1 MHGRQSRT
9 RISSGSRHDEG
20 TVTDPGRA
28 VFLSYASQDAEAA
41 QHLCDAL
48 RAAGVDVWFD
58 RSELRGGDA
67 WDRQIH
73 EWIRDCRLFVAV
85 ISAHT
90 EARDEGYFRLEWK
103 LAVDRT
109 YNMAEHKTFLVP
121 VAIDDTL
128 EWGAAVPE
136 KFRQVQWTRLP
147 GGNTPP
153 TFIERIRQMLT
164 PGEDRALASI
174 RPASSLPVTPSV
186 LPGPA
191 AATAAPENSIAVL
204 PFTNLGGEPEND
216 YFSDGL
222 AEEILNALGQV
233 EALRVSAR
241 SSAFSFRGKTTDIA
255 VIAGKLRVANVLEG
269 SVRRA
274 GQRIRVTIQLVDART
289 GFQIWSERYD
299 RQMEDIFE
307 LQDDIARAITERL
320 KVSLSAGATRST
332 SNLQAYEFYLKGR
345 YYWAQRPQGIAKAI
359 EYFEGAIDKDPNFA
373 RARAG
378 LADCYATLGS
388 WENGTMP
395 PIEAMAKAKKAA
407 DKALEL
413 DERLAEAHTTLA
425 YRTTHH
431 DWDWACAEAQFQHA
445 FELNPNYAVCHHWY
459 SHYLTAVG
467 RTEESLK
474 ASKRCLELDPLDLVI
489 NVHMAWHYQFARQ
502 YGQAIEQCWKTS
514 ELHPNSFWPAYFF
527 GLAYEQQGHV
537 DRAVEEFQIAVKLSG
552 DVTFASAAL
561 GHLYGAIG
569 KSVEARAVFD
579 ELTARV
585 NRVYVPSY
593 DLALICAGLGWKD
606 QALGYLSQAY
616 QERSGWMTYLNVD
629 PRLDPLRND
638 PRFIDLLHRVR
649 LSD

>member
-1 MHGRQSRT
+1 VHGPTEPNKNIVRIATRQ
-9 RISSGSRHDEG
+9 GG

-28 VFLSYASQDAEAA
+28 VFLSYASQDVEAA
-41 QHLCDAL
+41 QRLCDAL
-48 RAAGVDVWFD
+48 RAAGIEVWFD

-67 WDRQIH
+67 WDRRIH
-73 EWIRDCRLFVAV
+73 EWIRACRLFIAV

-103 LAVDRT
+103 IAVDRT
-109 YNMAEHKTFLVP
+109 YNMAEHKAFLVP
-121 VAIDDTL
+121 VAIDDTR

-147 GGNTPP
+147 LGSTPP
-153 TFIERIRQMLT
+153 AFVERIRQMLT
-164 PGEDRALASI
+164 PGEDRALAS
-174 RPASSLPVTPSV
+174 STPSV
-186 LPGPA
+186 LSGAGA
-191 AATAAPENSIAVL
+191 AEAAPDNSIAVL
-204 PFTNLGGEPEND
+204 PFTNLGGEPENE

-222 AEEILNALGQV
+222 AEEILNALGHV
-233 EALRVSAR
+233 EALKVSAR

-255 VIAGKLRVANVLEG
+255 AIAGKLRVANVLEG

-274 GQRIRVTIQLVDART
+274 GQRIRVTIQLIDART
-289 GFQIWSERYD
+289 GFQVWSERYD

-320 KVSLSAGATRST
+320 KVSLGAGARRST
-332 SNLQAYEFYLKGR
+332 SDLQAYEFYLKGR
-345 YYWAQRPQGIAKAI
+345 YYWAQRPQGIGKAI
-359 EYFEGAIDKDPNFA
+359 EYFEGAINTDPKYA

-395 PIEAMAKAKKAA
+395 PIEAMAKAKEAA

-413 DERLAEAHTTLA
+413 DKRLAEAHTTLA

-431 DWDWACAEAQFQHA
+431 DWDWACAEAQFKHA

-467 RTEESLK
+467 RTEESLT

-489 NVHMAWHYQFARQ
+489 NVHMAWHYLFARQ
-502 YGQAIEQCWKTS
+502 YEQAIEQCSKTS

-527 GLAYEQQGHV
+527 GLAYEQQGDV
-537 DRAVEEFQIAVKLSG
+537 DRALEDLRASVRMSG
-552 DVTFASAAL
+552 NVTFATAAL
-561 GHLYGAIG
+561 GHLYGITG
-569 KSVEARAVFD
+569 KTDEARAVYE
-579 ELTARV
+579 ELKARAEWA
-585 NRVYVPSY
+585 YVPAY
-593 DLALICAGLGWKD
+593 DIAMVCTGMGWND
-606 QALGYLSQAY
+606 QALDYLARAH
-616 QERSGWMTYLNVD
+616 QERSGWITYLKVD
-629 PRLDPLRND
+629 PRLDPLRD
-638 PRFIDLLHRVR
+638 DARFVDLLRRVR
-649 LSD
+649 LAP

>member
-1 MHGRQSRT
+1 MARQRRT
-9 RISSGSRHDEG
+9 RISSGSRHDRG

-28 VFLSYASQDAEAA
+28 VFLSYASQDVGAA

-48 RAAGVDVWFD
+48 RAAGIEVWFD

-153 TFIERIRQMLT
+153 AFVERIRQMLT
-164 PGEDRALASI
+164 PGEDRALTSMRLASA
-174 RPASSLPVTPSV
+174 PPSTPSV
-186 LPGPA
+186 LPGAA

-204 PFTNLGGEPEND
+204 PFTNLGGEPDNE

-489 NVHMAWHYQFARQ
+489 NVHMAWHYHFARQ
-502 YGQAIEQCWKTS
+502 YEQAIEQCWKTS

-527 GLAYEQQGHV
+527 GLAYEQQG
-537 DRAVEEFQIAVKLSG
+537 DIGRAIEDFRASVRMSG
-552 DVTFASAAL
+552 NVTFATAAL
-561 GHLYGAIG
+561 GHLYGIAG
-569 KSVEARAVFD
+569 KTNEARVVYE
-579 ELTARV
+579 ELKARAE
-585 NRVYVPSY
+585 RAYVPAY
-593 DLALICAGLGWKD
+593 DIALVCTGMGWND
-606 QALGYLSQAY
+606 QALEYLARAY
-616 QERSGWMTYLNVD
+616 QERSGWMTYLKVD
-629 PRLDPLRND
+629 PRLDPLRHD
-638 PRFIDLLHRVR
+638 ARFVDLLRSVR
-649 LSD
+649 LAP

>member
-1 MHGRQSRT
+1 
-9 RISSGSRHDEG
+9 
-20 TVTDPGRA
+20 VTDSGRA
-28 VFLSYASQDAEAA
+28 VFLSYASQDVEAA

-73 EWIRDCRLFVAV
+73 ERIRDCRLFVAV

-90 EARDEGYFRLEWK
+90 EARDEGYFRREWK

-109 YNMAEHKTFLVP
+109 YNMAEHKAFLVP
-121 VAIDDTL
+121 VAIDDTP

-136 KFRQVQWTRLP
+136 KFLQVQWARLP
-147 GGNTPP
+147 GGSTPP
-153 TFIERIRQMLT
+153 AFVEHIRQILT
-164 PGEDRALASI
+164 PGENRALASI
-174 RPASSLPVTPSV
+174 GVAPIPQSTPSV
-186 LPGPA
+186 LP
-191 AATAAPENSIAVL
+191 TANVVPENSIAVL
-204 PFTNLGGEPEND
+204 PFTNLGGEPDNE

-255 VIAGKLRVANVLEG
+255 AIAGKLRVANVLEG

-289 GFQIWSERYD
+289 GFQVWSERYD

-320 KVSLSAGATRST
+320 KVSLGAGASRST
-332 SNLQAYEFYLKGR
+332 SNLHAYEFYLKGR
-345 YYWAQRPQGIAKAI
+345 YYWAQRPQGISKAI
-359 EYFEGAIDKDPNFA
+359 EYFEGAIEKDPNYA

-388 WENGTMP
+388 WENGTMR
-395 PIEAMAKAKKAA
+395 PIEAMAKAKEAA
-407 DKALEL
+407 SKALEL
-413 DERLAEAHTTLA
+413 DNRLAEAHTTLA

-431 DWDWACAEAQFQHA
+431 DWDWACAEAQFKHA

-474 ASKRCLELDPLDLVI
+474 ASQRCLELDPLDLVI
-489 NVHMAWHYQFARQ
+489 NVHMAWHYQFAHQ
-502 YGQAIEQCWKTS
+502 YEQAIEQCWKTS
-514 ELHPNSFWPAYFF
+514 ELHPHSFWPAYFF

-537 DRAVEEFQIAVKLSG
+537 DRAIEEFRTSVKMSG
-552 DVTFASAAL
+552 SVTFATAAL
-561 GHLYGAIG
+561 GHLYGIVGRAD
-569 KSVEARAVFD
+569 EARVVYE
-579 ELTARV
+579 ELKARAEQA
-585 NRVYVPSY
+585 YVPAY
-593 DLALICAGLGWKD
+593 DIALVCTGLGWND
-606 QALGYLSQAY
+606 QALEYLARAH
-616 QERSGWMTYLNVD
+616 QERSGWITYLNVD
-629 PRLDPLRND
+629 PRLDPLRHNA
-638 PRFIDLLHRVR
+638 RFVDLLRRVR
-649 LSD
+649 LAP

>member
-90 EARDEGYFRLEWK
+90 EARDEGYFRREWK

-109 YNMAEHKTFLVP
+109 YNMAEHKAFLVP
-121 VAIDDTL
+121 VAIDDTP

-136 KFRQVQWTRLP
+136 KFLQVQWTRLP
-147 GGNTPP
+147 GGSTPAA
-153 TFIERIRQMLT
+153 FVERIRQMLT

-174 RPASSLPVTPSV
+174 RPASAPPSTPSA
-186 LPGPA
+186 LPGAA

-204 PFTNLGGEPEND
+204 PFTNLGGEPDNE

-222 AEEILNALGQV
+222 AEEILNALGHV
-233 EALRVSAR
+233 EALKVSAR

-255 VIAGKLRVANVLEG
+255 AIAGKLRVANVLEG

-289 GFQIWSERYD
+289 GFQVWSERYD

-320 KVSLSAGATRST
+320 KVSLGAGARRST

-345 YYWAQRPQGIAKAI
+345 YYWAQRPQGIGKAI
-359 EYFEGAIDKDPNFA
+359 EYFEGAIDKDANYA

-388 WENGTMP
+388 WENGTMR
-395 PIEAMAKAKKAA
+395 PIVAMAKAKEAA

-489 NVHMAWHYQFARQ
+489 NVHMAWHYHFARQ
-502 YGQAIEQCWKTS
+502 YEQAIEQCWKTS

-537 DRAVEEFQIAVKLSG
+537 DRAIENFRASVRMSG
-552 DVTFASAAL
+552 SVTFATAAL
-561 GHLYGAIG
+561 GHLYGIAG
-569 KSVEARAVFD
+569 KADEACVVYEELKARA
-579 ELTARV
+579 ERA
-585 NRVYVPSY
+585 YVPAY
-593 DLALICAGLGWKD
+593 DIALVCTGMGWND
-606 QALGYLSQAY
+606 QALEYLARAH
-616 QERSGWMTYLNVD
+616 QERSGWMTYLKVD
-629 PRLDPLRND
+629 PRLDPLRYD
-638 PRFIDLLHRVR
+638 ARFVDLLRRVR
-649 LSD
+649 LAP

>member
-1 MHGRQSRT
+1 MHGPTEPNKNIVRIATRQ
-9 RISSGSRHDEG
+9 GG

-28 VFLSYASQDAEAA
+28 VFLSYASQDVEAA
-41 QHLCDAL
+41 QRLCDAL
-48 RAAGVDVWFD
+48 RAAGIEVWFD

-67 WDRQIH
+67 WDRRIH
-73 EWIRDCRLFVAV
+73 EWIRACRLFIAV

-103 LAVDRT
+103 IAVDRT
-109 YNMAEHKTFLVP
+109 YNMAEHKAFLVP
-121 VAIDDTL
+121 VAIDDTR

-147 GGNTPP
+147 LGSTPP
-153 TFIERIRQMLT
+153 AFVERIRQMLT
-164 PGEDRALASI
+164 PGEDRALAS
-174 RPASSLPVTPSV
+174 STPSV
-186 LPGPA
+186 LSGAGA
-191 AATAAPENSIAVL
+191 AEAAPDNSIAVL
-204 PFTNLGGEPEND
+204 PFTNLGGEPENE

-222 AEEILNALGQV
+222 AEEILNALGHV
-233 EALRVSAR
+233 EALKVSAR

-255 VIAGKLRVANVLEG
+255 AIAGKLRVANVLEG

-274 GQRIRVTIQLVDART
+274 GQRIRVTIQQIDART
-289 GFQIWSERYD
+289 GFQVWSERYD

-320 KVSLSAGATRST
+320 KVSLGAGARRST
-332 SNLQAYEFYLKGR
+332 SDLQAYEFYLKGR
-345 YYWAQRPQGIAKAI
+345 YYWAQRPQGIGKAI
-359 EYFEGAIDKDPNFA
+359 EYFEGAINTDPKYA

-395 PIEAMAKAKKAA
+395 PIEAMAKAKEAA

-413 DERLAEAHTTLA
+413 DKRLAEAHTTLA

-431 DWDWACAEAQFQHA
+431 DWDWACAEAQFKHA

-467 RTEESLK
+467 RTEESLT

-489 NVHMAWHYQFARQ
+489 NVHMAWHYLFARQ
-502 YGQAIEQCWKTS
+502 YEQAIEQCSKTS

-527 GLAYEQQGHV
+527 GLAYEQQGDV
-537 DRAVEEFQIAVKLSG
+537 DRALEDLRASVRMSG
-552 DVTFASAAL
+552 NVTFATAAL
-561 GHLYGAIG
+561 GHLYGITG
-569 KSVEARAVFD
+569 KTDEARAVYE
-579 ELTARV
+579 ELKARAEWA
-585 NRVYVPSY
+585 YVPAY
-593 DLALICAGLGWKD
+593 DIAMVCTGMGWND
-606 QALGYLSQAY
+606 QALDYLARAH
-616 QERSGWMTYLNVD
+616 QERSGWITYLKVD
-629 PRLDPLRND
+629 PRLDPLRD
-638 PRFIDLLHRVR
+638 DARFVDLLRRVR
-649 LSD
+649 LAP

>member
-1 MHGRQSRT
+1 M
-9 RISSGSRHDEG
+9 
-20 TVTDPGRA
+20 TDPSRA

-48 RAAGVDVWFD
+48 RAAGVEVWFD

-73 EWIRDCRLFVAV
+73 EWIRTCRLFVAV

-109 YNMAEHKTFLVP
+109 YNMAEHKAFLVP

-128 EWGAAVPE
+128 EWAAAVPE

-147 GGNTPP
+147 GGSTPP
-153 TFIERIRQMLT
+153 AFVERICQMLT
-164 PGEDRALASI
+164 PGEDRALASA
-174 RPASSLPVTPSV
+174 RPASAPPSMPSV
-186 LPGPA
+186 LRNT
-191 AATAAPENSIAVL
+191 TAASENSIAVL
-204 PFTNLGGEPEND
+204 PFTNVGGEPDNE

-255 VIAGKLRVANVLEG
+255 AIAGTLGVANVLEG

-274 GQRIRVTIQLVDART
+274 GQRIRVTVQLIDART
-289 GFQIWSERYD
+289 GFQVWSERYD

-320 KVSLSAGATRST
+320 KVSLGAGARRST

-345 YYWAQRPQGIAKAI
+345 YYWAQRPQGISKAI
-359 EYFEGAIDKDPNFA
+359 EYFEGAIDKDPKYA

-395 PIEAMAKAKKAA
+395 PIEAMAKAKDAA

-413 DERLAEAHTTLA
+413 DKRLAEAHTTLA

-467 RTEESLK
+467 RTEESLQ

-489 NVHMAWHYQFARQ
+489 NVHMAWHYHFARQ
-502 YGQAIEQCWKTS
+502 YEHAIEQCWKTS

-527 GLAYEQQGHV
+527 GLAYEQQGHI
-537 DRAVEEFQIAVKLSG
+537 DRAIEVFRASVRMSG
-552 DVTFASAAL
+552 NVTFATAAL
-561 GHLYGAIG
+561 GHLYGIVG
-569 KSVEARAVFD
+569 KTDEARVVYE
-579 ELTARV
+579 ELKMRSERA
-585 NRVYVPSY
+585 YVPAY
-593 DLALICAGLGWKD
+593 DIALVCTGMGWND
-606 QALGYLSQAY
+606 QALEYLARAHR
-616 QERSGWMTYLNVD
+616 ERSGWITYLKVD
-629 PRLDPLRND
+629 PRLDPLRHD
-638 PRFIDLLHRVR
+638 ARFVDLLRRVR
-649 LSD
+649 LAP

>member
-1 MHGRQSRT
+1 M
-9 RISSGSRHDEG
+9 
-20 TVTDPGRA
+20 TDPGKA
-28 VFLSYASQDAEAA
+28 VFVSYASEDAEAA
-41 QHLCDAL
+41 QQLCSAL
-48 RAAGVDVWFD
+48 RAAGIEVWFD

-73 EWIRDCRLFVAV
+73 EQIRDCRLFVAI

-90 EARDEGYFRLEWK
+90 EARDEGYFRREWR

-109 YNMAEHKTFLVP
+109 HDMAEHKAFLVP
-121 VAIDDTL
+121 VAIDDTPEL
-128 EWGAAVPE
+128 DAAVPE

-147 GGNTPP
+147 VGNTPLA
-153 TFIERIRQMLT
+153 FVERIRQMLT
-164 PGEDRALASI
+164 PGESRAVASS
-174 RPASSLPVTPSV
+174 RPASGRPSTPSA
-186 LPGPA
+186 LPGAVA
-191 AATAAPENSIAVL
+191 ASAAPENSIAVL
-204 PFTNLGGEPEND
+204 PFTNLGGEADNE

-233 EALRVSAR
+233 EALRVAAR

-255 VIAGKLRVANVLEG
+255 AIAGKLQVANVLEG

-289 GFQIWSERYD
+289 GFQVWSERYD

-320 KVSLSAGATRST
+320 KVSLGAGLRRST
-332 SNLQAYEFYLKGR
+332 SDLEAYELYLKGR
-345 YYWAQRPQGIAKAI
+345 YYWAQRPQGIGKAI
-359 EYFEGAIDKDPNFA
+359 EFFERAIDKDPNYA

-378 LADCYATLGS
+378 LADCYVTLGS

-395 PIEAMAKAKKAA
+395 PIEAMAKAKEAA
-407 DKALEL
+407 SKALEL
-413 DERLAEAHTTLA
+413 DERLAEAYTTLA

-445 FELNPNYAVCHHWY
+445 FELNPNYVVCHHWY

-489 NVHMAWHYQFARQ
+489 NIHMAWHYHFARQ
-502 YGQAIEQCWKTS
+502 YEQAIEQCWKTS

-537 DRAVEEFQIAVKLSG
+537 DRAVEEFRTSVTMSG
-552 DVTFASAAL
+552 NVTFATAAL
-561 GHLYGAIG
+561 GHLYGIAG
-569 KSVEARAVFD
+569 KADEACVVYEELKARA
-579 ELTARV
+579 ERA
-585 NRVYVPSY
+585 YVPAY
-593 DLALICAGLGWKD
+593 DIALVCTGMGWND
-606 QALGYLSQAY
+606 QALEYLARAH
-616 QERSGWMTYLNVD
+616 QERSGWMTYLKVD
-629 PRLDPLRND
+629 PRLDPLRRD
-638 PRFIDLLHRVR
+638 ARFVDLLRRVR
-649 LSD
+649 LAP